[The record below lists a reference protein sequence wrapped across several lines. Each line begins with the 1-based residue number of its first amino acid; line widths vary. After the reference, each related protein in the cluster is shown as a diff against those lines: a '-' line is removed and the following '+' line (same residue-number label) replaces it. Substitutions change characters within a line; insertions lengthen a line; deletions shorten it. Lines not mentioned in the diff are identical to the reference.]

1 MHTPPERRPA
11 IQAQRGQAFLLLVL
25 LIVVGAGALI
35 YSMASPGRDAIE
47 RDKLT
52 TAALAQARDAL
63 ISYASGQKFT
73 GSGERPGNLPCP
85 DIDGF
90 GNAAGGCP
98 NDGVR
103 IGRLPWKSLG
113 LSELRDGYGEP
124 LWYAVSDNF
133 KRNPVAGI
141 LNTNT
146 PGNLTVTGTT
156 PASNVIAIVFS
167 AGPVIGNQDRNPNT
181 SSTCITTGTS
191 QFNHLCPANYLE
203 GGNQNADTAFVSG
216 PTTTTFNDRLLLIT
230 SDTLFPAVE
239 MRVARALRT
248 ELNRYL
254 STRSYL
260 PYANNYSGPAS
271 GCIPASSGR
280 IPVSPADCG
289 QGTWETIAFPPWF
302 YSNNWH
308 EVLFYAVAPSC
319 TSFTASICDGG
330 GGFLTVDGTPNIRAI
345 VIAPG
350 RALTGQN
357 RPCAVVAD
365 CLEHAEN
372 TNGDSIYVKSAVTPT
387 ANDRLVI
394 VSP

>member
-1 MHTPPERRPA
+1 MRVSPKRRPA
-11 IQAQRGQAFLLLVL
+11 IQAQRGQAFLLLAL
-25 LIVVGAGALI
+25 LVMVGAGALI
-35 YSMASPGRDAIE
+35 YSMASPGRAAIE

-63 ISYASGQKFT
+63 IGYASGMDY
-73 GSGERPGNLPCP
+73 SGTARPGNLPCP

-90 GNAAGGCP
+90 GNAGGNC
-98 NDGVR
+98 NSDGVR

-133 KRNPVAGI
+133 KRNTPTGI

-167 AGPVIGNQDRNPNT
+167 PGPAVGNQDRNPNT
-181 SSTCITTGTS
+181 SSTCTTTGTS
-191 QFNHLCPANYLE
+191 KSNHLCATNYLE
-203 GGNQNADTAFVSG
+203 GGNENADTAFVSG
-216 PTTTTFNDRLLLIT
+216 PVTATFNDRLLLIT

-239 MRVARALRT
+239 MRVARAIR
-248 ELNRYL
+248 EMLN
-254 STRSYL
+254 SYFGKHSYF
-260 PYANNYSGPAS
+260 PFANAYGGSPT
-271 GCIPASSGR
+271 GCVSSSNGR
-280 IPVSPADCG
+280 IPADPSSCG
-289 QGTWETIAFPPWF
+289 QSSWGTLVPPWF
-302 YSNNWH
+302 SSNNWY
-308 EVLFYAVAPSC
+308 ETLFYAVAPSC
-319 TSFTASICDGG
+319 TSFTVSPCDGS

-345 VIAPG
+345 VFAPG

-357 RPCAVVAD
+357 RPCAAATD
-365 CLEHAEN
+365 CLEDAEN
-372 TNGDSIYVKSAVTPT
+372 TNGDSTYTQPVVSSTV
-387 ANDRLVI
+387 NDRMVI